1 MTKYRC
7 FILVLMYI
15 EYVLI
20 LIYNIV
26 KKSIKN
32 LLRED
37 GQPYER
43 KNERK
48 NNRKKRKN

>member
-1 MTKYRC
+1 MTKYRH
-7 FILVLMYI
+7 FILVLMCI
-15 EYVLI
+15 EYVLV

-37 GQPYER
+37 GQSY
-43 KNERK
+43 ERK